1 MRLGRAAD
9 ALAGSGAG
17 LYALLCALAA
27 VAGFIVGW
35 TKVGQ
40 AVVVSGAHMVDGVGA
55 GEPAQ
60 VTDVAVGGEDQ
71 RPDLGVPAGGQQVD
85 APAAARPSG
94 GHRTSRS

>member
-17 LYALLCALAA
+17 LYALCALAA

-40 AVVVSGAHMVDGVGA
+40 AVVVSGAHMVDSVGA
-55 GEPAQ
+55 GEPAP
-60 VTDVAVGGEDQ
+60 VADVAIF
-71 RPDLGVPAGGQQVD
+71 
-85 APAAARPSG
+85 AARSPTAAHQARGSVRIPG
-94 GHRTSRS
+94 